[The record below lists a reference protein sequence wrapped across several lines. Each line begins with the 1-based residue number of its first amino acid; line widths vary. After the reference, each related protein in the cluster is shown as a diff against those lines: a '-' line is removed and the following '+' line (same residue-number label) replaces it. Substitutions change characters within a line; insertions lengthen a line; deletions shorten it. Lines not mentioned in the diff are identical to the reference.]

1 MQNTN
6 AVAKALL
13 LRGILVAV
21 LREVNFFELF
31 SAQEQQRV
39 HYPGRYVPYVMSTRE
54 RWSRITSNLLK
65 VDTYLS
71 ILRQQSPALPWQEL
85 NTNIPSSFA
94 QWNSDGLQVFFKR
107 LEREP
112 VDRIDHMF
120 TELGGPVSCSLKR
133 ILLLEDVQLGLCIQ
147 FQDIWTQTMQPG
159 LEPDPQMMQA
169 SDRMMEFWKERALD
183 ISGRCKAVISQD
195 EPAYFPF
202 TAYLGRFD
210 EEPERERAAAASL
223 VDILSSDAMVL
234 YHLVK
239 MLANANIRTMRA
251 IAVCDKSNANNT
263 PACARGLET
272 IRGWCASP
280 QCRVALAHALTIL
293 KTAEAIPT
301 RELDADPIMDLALA
315 LSAFVVWAWL
325 TYRELPCSCIIDM
338 NTTDIAAVNLEAP
351 GDQAALHSGGTIAM
365 AGQPLCRCLL
375 PDWMK
380 RFKGALAQ
388 RKQSWDIGQSL
399 VSVL

>member
-1 MQNTN
+1 M
-6 AVAKALL
+6 AKALL

-54 RWSRITSNLLK
+54 RWARITSVLLK

-71 ILRQQSPALPWQEL
+71 ILRQQSPALPWHEL
-85 NTNIPSSFA
+85 NTNISGSFA
-94 QWNSDGLQVFFKR
+94 LWNADGLQVFFKR

-120 TELGGPVSCSLKR
+120 TELGGPVPCNLKHV
-133 ILLLEDVQLGLCIQ
+133 LVLEDVQLGLCIQ
-147 FQDIWTQTMQPG
+147 FQDIWSQTMQPG
-159 LEPDPQMMQA
+159 LEADGQVLQSAEKML
-169 SDRMMEFWKERALD
+169 EFWKDRILA
-183 ISGRCKAVISQD
+183 ISENCKAVIAQD

-202 TAYLGRFD
+202 SAYLGRYD
-210 EEPERERAAAASL
+210 EEPERERAAAAAM
-223 VDILSSDAMVL
+223 VDIVAADTKML

-239 MLANANIRTMRA
+239 VLANANIRTMRA
-251 IAVCDKSNANNT
+251 MAVCDKSNANNT
-263 PACARGLET
+263 PACARGLGV
-272 IRGWCASP
+272 IRSWCASP

-293 KTAEAIPT
+293 KTAEAMPT
-301 RELDADPIMDLALA
+301 RELEADPITDLALS

-325 TYRELPCSCIIDM
+325 TYRELPCSCIMDM
-338 NTTDIAAVNLEAP
+338 NTTDIAAVNLE
-351 GDQAALHSGGTIAM
+351 GSTEAAAENWMRLGGTVSM

-380 RFKGALAQ
+380 RFKGALSQ

-399 VSVL
+399 MSVL